1 MLCYLCFNW
10 PSTAD
15 GMQAV
20 FVDLLTFK
28 ESASVKLD
36 VEYASLL
43 NVGTS
48 PDLLGETLT
57 G

>member
-1 MLCYLCFNW
+1 M
-10 PSTAD
+10 
-15 GMQAV
+15 